1 MTFLCLGLIALAF
14 VISAPA
20 TWLARSI
27 GRKLGALDSP
37 GSPGHVKIL
46 RPVPNTG
53 GFAIF
58 AGLALPLA
66 AGLAAA
72 HWVPSSSWP
81 AEAATHLPGMQA
93 KTPLGLLFLGCLL
106 VLHLAGA
113 VDDRRAMPPG
123 IKAGI
128 MLAAALAI
136 TLFGD
141 GTRLVTMLDAQVGGP
156 WLSILITVLWIVGV
170 TNAMNFIDNMD
181 GLSGGV
187 GAIAAGCFL
196 AAALLHGQWFVAG
209 CLALLIGSL
218 LGFLLFN
225 APKSATK
232 GASIF
237 MGDSGSLVLGFTLA
251 FLTVRTTYVAEPG
264 STTAEGMPIPAGGW
278 YGVFMPI
285 VVLAVPLYD
294 ILSVTI
300 IRLRMGKSPLVA
312 SPHHISHRLVSY
324 GLSKRDAVVVIW
336 GLTAITGLM
345 GVMLGSLAPWQ
356 AVLAGGQ
363 TILIFLVL
371 AVFETKLAGRGQL
384 PPL

>member
-1 MTFLCLGLIALAF
+1 
-14 VISAPA
+14 
-20 TWLARSI
+20 
-27 GRKLGALDSP
+27 
-37 GSPGHVKIL
+37 
-46 RPVPNTG
+46 
-53 GFAIF
+53 
-58 AGLALPLA
+58 
-66 AGLAAA
+66 
-72 HWVPSSSWP
+72 
-81 AEAATHLPGMQA
+81 
-93 KTPLGLLFLGCLL
+93 
-106 VLHLAGA
+106 
-113 VDDRRAMPPG
+113 
-123 IKAGI
+123 
-128 MLAAALAI
+128 
-136 TLFGD
+136 
-141 GTRLVTMLDAQVGGP
+141 
-156 WLSILITVLWIVGV
+156 
-170 TNAMNFIDNMD
+170 
-181 GLSGGV
+181 
-187 GAIAAGCFL
+187 
-196 AAALLHGQWFVAG
+196 VAG